1 MDTIDILGYVAAFFS
16 TSSSLPQLVKTV
28 KTKSAGDVSSFMF
41 ISLLIGLILWVIYS
55 FLLGL
60 WPLFITNILSALFV
74 SANLYFKYKYNK

>member
-41 ISLLIGLILWVIYS
+41 ISLLMGLILWVIYS

-60 WPLFITNILSALFV
+60 WPLFITNMLSAFFV